1 MSAEHESQTFHGLYI
16 EVANIDLVFRS
27 VGVSDRTLTGGQ
39 ILSFCDATPRD
50 EHVVLQWLPSGDL
63 EEIRED
69 EVVDIRGAAGARFVV
84 AKSDRLFR
92 FALNDRSLAWPVGE
106 IGEAA
111 LRTLGQVPAA
121 ETLYLQSEDAADLPV
136 DAGGR
141 VALKEAGVERIYSKP
156 AVWKLNVQGVVIESE
171 TPTVLVRD
179 ALVRAG
185 FDPGQGWI
193 VVLKASDGKR
203 QVSLDESVDLRAPG
217 IEKLRLTP
225 REINNGEMAA
235 TRRDFRLL
243 PGDEAG
249 LTARQLRWETVIDG
263 HRRWLVLSDLEL
275 PAGYQTATA
284 TVAVE
289 VPPSYPTAELDMFF
303 CRPHLARQDGVTIPQ
318 TQVNETI
325 EGQVFQRWSRH
336 RGGAAPWRVGTD
348 NVITHLALIEAALLR
363 EVEQ

>member
-1 MSAEHESQTFHGLYI
+1 MSAEQESQAFHGLYI
-16 EVANIDLVFRS
+16 EVADIDLVFRS

-69 EVVDIRGAAGARFVV
+69 EVVDIRGAAGGRFVV

-106 IGEAA
+106 ISEVI
-111 LRTLGQVPAA
+111 LRTLGQIPSA
-121 ETLYLQSEDAADLPV
+121 EALYLQRDDEADRLV
-136 DAGGR
+136 EAGGR
-141 VALKEAGVERIYSKP
+141 VVLREAGVERVYSKP
-156 AVWKLNVQGVVIESE
+156 ALWKLNVQGVVIESE
-171 TPTVLVRD
+171 APTILVRD
-179 ALVRAG
+179 ALTRAG
-185 FDPGQGWI
+185 FDPDQGWI
-193 VVLKASDGKR
+193 IVLKASDAKR
-203 QVSLDESVDLRAPG
+203 QVSLDEAIDLRAPG

-235 TRRDFRLL
+235 TRREFRLL

-249 LTARQLRWETVIDG
+249 LTARKLRWETVIDG
-263 HRRWLVLSDLEL
+263 GRRWLVLNDLEL
-275 PAGYQTATA
+275 PAGYQVPTV

-303 CRPHLARQDGVTIPQ
+303 CRPHLVRLDGVTIPQ

-325 EGQVFQRWSRH
+325 EGQMFQRWSRH
-336 RGGAAPWRVGTD
+336 RGAVAPWRVGTD
-348 NVITHLALIEAALLR
+348 NVITHLALVEAALLR
-363 EVEQ
+363 EVES